1 MFLFILIF
9 ILNHVYLHIKALLS
23 IKYEN
28 LTLWF
33 ADHTNQ
39 NAVNFMFI
47 FVFKNFSSSFQT
59 IKYLFNNH

>member
-9 ILNHVYLHIKALLS
+9 LLNYVYLHIKALLS

-39 NAVNFMFI
+39 NAVNFMFN
-47 FVFKNFSSSFQT
+47 FVSKNFSSSF
-59 IKYLFNNH
+59 